1 MNTLIEKVIQFK
13 DLYKKSI
20 EQGLDTSEIEIYNNL
35 FYYLKYEKYK
45 NIMDF
50 NLDIVSANTTP
61 TLIIEELPKV
71 EEIITPEELTDLY
84 DEMEL
89 QIKIIHQKFIN
100 EGELDVDDVLLYDS
114 IYPELKK
121 NGFYVDKYKIR

>member
-13 DLYKKSI
+13 DLYKKNI
-20 EQGLDTSEIEIYNNL
+20 EQGLDTSEVEIYNNL
-35 FYYLKYEKYK
+35 FHYLKYQKYK

-61 TLIIEELPKV
+61 TLVIEELPKV